1 MPNNIKVALVVI
13 IPICTVG
20 IITNS
25 KNIKAQLSFISDDYY
40 SPIIKSSFPTLDSTD
55 DESNKGRDCFT
66 ARADTVSPSLYHN
79 LPKPYINLGE

>member
-1 MPNNIKVALVVI
+1 MVI

-20 IITNS
+20 IINNS

-40 SPIIKSSFPTLDSTD
+40 SPIIKSSFPTLDTTTD
-55 DESNKGRDCFT
+55 DDDNNKGRDCFT
-66 ARADTVSPSLYHN
+66 ARSDTVSPSLYHN